1 MCAKRIYELIFFDY
15 KCWLNYIKR
24 TCPKICC
31 IRILPNK
38 FRITIVA
45 ENFCIKNTVLGK
57 MPKNLSIKKFNVKK
71 VPNFR
76 KKNKNFIAKNYLKI
90 LQSIKVTK
98 ISYHKSKYLKIFRS
112 KNTQQI
118 IKFNLNIP
126 QTKIAKI
133 SHLKKQYKIPK
144 EIKTPILTKEITKT
158 THRSKSNQNLLT
170 KAAKGSAE

>member
-1 MCAKRIYELIFFDY
+1 
-15 KCWLNYIKR
+15 
-24 TCPKICC
+24 
-31 IRILPNK
+31 
-38 FRITIVA
+38 
-45 ENFCIKNTVLGK
+45 

-133 SHLKKQYKIPK
+133 SHLKKQYKI
-144 EIKTPILTKEITKT
+144 TQ
-158 THRSKSNQNLLT
+158 RNQNPNPNQ
-170 KAAKGSAE
+170 GNHQNNSSI